1 MVGIKDGPEDFPAR
15 LRRLRKTT
23 RPMRNMRV
31 TSQLM
36 GLHPDALGRYER
48 GEDEA
53 GHDALRKIANYYHVS
68 TDYLLG
74 LTKHK

>member
-1 MVGIKDGPEDFPAR
+1 MGDREFPKR
-15 LRRLRKTT
+15 LRALRVNLKPV
-23 RPMRNMRV
+23 RSMRV

-36 GLHPDALGRYER
+36 GLPPDALGKYER

-53 GHDALRKIANYYHVS
+53 GHDALRKIADFYHVS

-74 LTKHK
+74 LTEHK